1 MNIVRTYRRVE
12 SKIGLFGIILFGSEI
27 LILLALVWK
36 IPLNNL
42 TLERFERNLQVLA
55 PHHPADSELLLKRKY
70 IGALYPGS
78 SSSCSYIV
86 GEFRASALTRESIR
100 DAYEGATIPSFNK
113 QEAKLPVQVRF
124 VDEGYL
130 DDPWYAWR
138 DELLS
143 SLGISAAGKQA
154 AEKNIYSVY
163 VEQSSY
169 SSPFG
174 DFRCL

>member
-1 MNIVRTYRRVE
+1 MNVKHIYRRVE
-12 SKIGLFGIILFGSEI
+12 NEIGLFGIILFGLEI

-42 TLERFERNLQVLA
+42 NIARLERNLHVLA
-55 PHHPADSELLLKRKY
+55 SHHPADSELLLKRKY
-70 IGALYPGS
+70 VGALYPGS

-86 GEFRASALTRESIR
+86 GEFRASSLTKESIR
-100 DAYEGATIPSFNK
+100 DAYEGITVPYFK
-113 QEAKLPVQVRF
+113 RETKLPVQVRF
-124 VDEGYL
+124 VDEGFL
-130 DDPWYAWR
+130 DDPWYEWR

-143 SLGISAAGKQA
+143 SRSASAAGKDT
-154 AEKNIYSVY
+154 AEKNIYSVH
-163 VEQSSY
+163 VARTRY